1 MCKCLKLIK
10 AAALVIIAISSAK
23 AVLQI
28 AKSAAVI
35 NTASKIVKKI
45 GKM

>member
-10 AAALVIIAISSAK
+10 AAALVVIAISSAK

-35 NTASKIVKKI
+35 NAASKIVKRI
-45 GKM
+45 GKI